1 MFKFIDKKIFL
12 LSFILGLI
20 FIYYTP
26 ADGSLIYVYPTPDNV
41 KKIEYK
47 DKINMCYE
55 YIEELI
61 SCPRDKSEIKKIPTQ
76 N

>member
-1 MFKFIDKKIFL
+1 MFKFLDKKIFL

-20 FIYYTP
+20 FIYFTP
-26 ADGSLIYVYPTPDNV
+26 PDESLIYVYPTPDNV

-47 DKINMCYE
+47 DKINTCYE

-61 SCPRDKSEIKKIPTQ
+61 SCPKDKSEIKKIPMQ

>member
-26 ADGSLIYVYPTPDNV
+26 ADESLIYVYPTPDNV